1 MSDHQEHDHKQEP
14 VKKGGCSSCEHS
26 HEESPLPQGALVVAS
41 GILTGFGLLIHWFY
55 PHSRYLAIPS
65 FGAATLAGGLLVFPA
80 AWGALKKF
88 KLDINV
94 LMAVAVTGAW
104 VIGEGAEAASVVF
117 LFSLSELLES
127 WAAGRARKAVDSLL
141 KLSPPTAIVRKA
153 DGTEQEIPVG
163 EVAVGREILVKSGS
177 RIPLDGQVVSGNS
190 SVNQAPI
197 TGESLPVEKKS
208 GDPVYAGTVNG
219 EGSLTVKVTKPAS
232 ESTLARII
240 QLVGEAEENKPP
252 TQRFVDR
259 FAAVYT
265 PAVFVVAILVALIP
279 PLIFHQPWQFW
290 IYRSLVL
297 LVIACPCALV
307 IATPVSI
314 VSGLTALARRGV
326 LVKGGVHLES
336 VGKLRALAVDKTG
349 TITQGT
355 PQVVGITPVGDLSE
369 EELLRRAAA
378 INTHSEHPLATAI
391 VTAARARNI
400 AFESANDYVSITGQG
415 AQATVDGH
423 PHFIGNHR
431 MAHEAGVC
439 TPEVEAILA
448 TIEAKGQSLAVLGH
462 LPHGDC
468 KGEILGIIAIAD
480 TLRPE
485 VVEALRQI
493 HAAGVQKVVMLSGDN
508 QRTAS
513 AIAKQAGID
522 EAVGDLMPDQKVDHV
537 RKLVSQYT
545 HVGMIGDGVND
556 APALAVATVG
566 FAMGAIGSDTAIETA
581 DIALMK
587 DDLTRVAETVLLGRR
602 TLAIIRF
609 NVAFALGIKAVVL
622 TLAFMGIAGLWLAI
636 LADTGATL
644 LVIMNSLRLLAA
656 PKKP

>member
-1 MSDHQEHDHKQEP
+1 MSEPDEHDHKQEP
-14 VKKGGCSSCEHS
+14 AKKSGCSSCEHR

-41 GILTGFGLLIHWFY
+41 GVLTGIGLLLHWLHLG
-55 PHSRYLAIPS
+55 PGWLATAA
-65 FGAATLAGGLLVFPA
+65 FAAATLAGGLLVFPA
-80 AWGALKKF
+80 AWGALKKLR
-88 KLDINV
+88 LDINV
-94 LMAVAVTGAW
+94 LMVVAVTGAW
-104 VIGEGAEAASVVF
+104 IIGEGAEGASVVF

-127 WAAGRARKAVDSLL
+127 WASGRARKAVDSLL
-141 KLSPPTAIVRKA
+141 KLSPPTAIVKNA
-153 DGTEQEIPVG
+153 AGSEQEIPVA
-163 EVAVGREILVKSGS
+163 EVAVGREILIRSGS
-177 RIPLDGQVVSGNS
+177 RIPLDGEVVSGNS

-219 EGSLTVKVTKPAS
+219 EGSLTVRVTKPAS

-259 FAAVYT
+259 FAAIYT

-279 PLIFHQPWQFW
+279 PLLFHQPWQFW

-297 LVIACPCALV
+297 LVISCPCALV

-349 TITQGT
+349 TITQGQ
-355 PQVVGITPVGDLSE
+355 PKVVGITPVDELPE
-369 EELLRRAAA
+369 EEVLRRAAA

-391 VTAARARNI
+391 VAEARSRNLT
-400 AFESANDYVSITGQG
+400 FESAADYVSITGQG
-415 AQATVDGH
+415 AQASVDGH
-423 PHFIGNHR
+423 PHFIGNHK

-448 TIEAKGQSLAVLGH
+448 TIEAKGQSLAVIGH
-462 LPHGDC
+462 LPHGEC

-493 HAAGVQKVVMLSGDN
+493 HKAGIQKVIMLSGDN

-513 AIAKQAGID
+513 AIAMQAGID
-522 EAVGDLMPDQKVDHV
+522 EAIGDLMPDQKVDHV
-537 RKLVSQYT
+537 RKLVEQFT

-587 DDLTRVAETVLLGRR
+587 DDLTRVAETVILGRR
-602 TLAIIRF
+602 TLGIIRF
-609 NVAFALGIKAVVL
+609 NVGFALGIKAVVL